1 MPAVYLISVRLLEK
15 KISSDSM
22 KSWLLFSSNWMF
34 LIGEVSEVKF
44 YFGDFYA
51 NFHFDFIFG
60 SVTANGLF
68 CVREAWNMIFFAT
81 FFQYFDL
88 KIDSVSCHVSRYF
101 LFVSHF
107 FIADTRYLLCMFSYS
122 VNLKKSMAARKLVI
136 FQLNYYMSLCSN
148 CELIPLESF

>member
-1 MPAVYLISVRLLEK
+1 
-15 KISSDSM
+15 M

-34 LIGEVSEVKF
+34 LMGEVSKVKF
-44 YFGDFYA
+44 YFGGFYA

-60 SVTANGLF
+60 SATANGLF

-101 LFVSHF
+101 VFFSHF
-107 FIADTRYLLCMFSYS
+107 LSADTRYLLCMFSYS
-122 VNLKKSMAARKLVI
+122 VNLKNQWPQGSLLYFSWTIIWACVAMASW
-136 FQLNYYMSLCSN
+136 SLWKA
-148 CELIPLESF
+148 FR